1 MQTPIVGVELLIL
14 FMKKALAQTII
25 NPNDIISIQSVKGNL
40 ILEKGMPN
48 LTKKTKQFGKMSTNE
63 RNRCDEWR

>member
-40 ILEKGMPN
+40 FLGKGMPN
-48 LTKKTKQFGKMSTNE
+48 LTMRTKKFGKMSTNE

>member
-40 ILEKGMPN
+40 FSEKGIMMKN
-48 LTKKTKQFGKMSTNE
+48 DRSVATTN
-63 RNRCDEWR
+63 N

>member
-25 NPNDIISIQSVKGNL
+25 NPNDIISIQSEIENL
-40 ILEKGMPN
+40 FLVKGMPKHSN
-48 LTKKTKQFGKMSTNE
+48 RRNQYENMYTNE
-63 RNRCDEWR
+63 WNGCNEWR